1 MKDNFWRK
9 AFEKGKLLRSK
20 TDLHKVNFT
29 CLLWTQS
36 LRVDSDICV
45 SPEVNTKE
53 FINVGG
59 MIGMKWK

>member
-1 MKDNFWRK
+1 MENNFWRK
-9 AFEKGKLLRSK
+9 VAEKGKLFRSK
-20 TDLHKVNFT
+20 TDLYKVKFT
-29 CLLWTQS
+29 FSLGTQS

-45 SPEVNTKE
+45 SPEANTEE

>member
-1 MKDNFWRK
+1 MKDNLWRK
-9 AFEKGKLLRSK
+9 VTEKGKLIRSK
-20 TDLHKVNFT
+20 TDLYKVQFT
-29 CLLWTQS
+29 CSLWTQS

-45 SPEVNTKE
+45 RPEVNTKE